1 MALLKMHGPPINSAT
16 KLKMWKNSLYQ
27 TIGTPLQ
34 PSTLNEDP
42 LLQHMTTV
50 LNGSP
55 SNKPDFLK
63 KLAEFFHLHLV
74 YGANS

>member
-27 TIGTPLQ
+27 IIGTPLQ

-42 LLQHMTTV
+42 LLQHI
-50 LNGSP
+50 
-55 SNKPDFLK
+55 D
-63 KLAEFFHLHLV
+63 
-74 YGANS
+74 NSVTWQPLQ